1 MKHQYLLL
9 VLLGMAAFTCFPP
22 VSAEEIGNNQ
32 GWYVIHCNVYGANIY
47 LDDKFIGTFPEGA
60 LTVPVNITRP
70 YQKLTVKKSGYSTFI
85 DTITKVPAEGD
96 MVDLYA
102 TLRGLPSVTQA
113 EIIGDVGWYIVHSN
127 VDGATVMFDKTE
139 KGEISQGMVYVPVY
153 STATP
158 FHSYTVQKDGYT
170 SFTGII
176 DRVPLRG
183 ESVDLY
189 GSITPADKPTL
200 SPTNDGGDIGWFNV
214 HANVDGATVIFDN
227 DVKGKTTKGTLS
239 VPVFVTGTPYRAF
252 TVNKSGYVPY
262 TGTITRYPA
271 KGQTVDLYATL
282 NAVPATTQPT
292 TVPTTKSALPP
303 EIAVLALIFGGVCI
317 GMSANYR
324 K

>member
-1 MKHQYLLL
+1 MKLQYLLL
-9 VLLGMAAFTCFPP
+9 VLLGMAAFTCFIP
-22 VSAEEIGNNQ
+22 VSAEEIGSNQ

-47 LDDKFIGTFPEGA
+47 LDDKFIGTVPEGA

-85 DTITKVPAEGD
+85 DSISKVPAEGD

-127 VDGATVMFDKTE
+127 VDGATVMFDNTE

-158 FHSYTVQKDGYT
+158 FHSYTVKKDGYT
-170 SFTGII
+170 SFTGTI

-189 GSITPADKPTL
+189 GSITPADTPTL

-214 HANVDGATVIFDN
+214 HANVDGATVTFDN
-227 DVKGKTTKGTLS
+227 NVKGKTTKGTLS
-239 VPVFVTGTPYRAF
+239 VPVFVTRTPYRVF
-252 TVNKSGYVPY
+252 TVNKSGYGPY

-271 KGQTVDLYATL
+271 KGQTIDLYATL
-282 NAVPATTQPT
+282 NAEPATTQPT

-303 EIAVLALIFGGVCI
+303 AIAVLALIFWGVCI
-317 GMSANYR
+317 GLSVNPR